1 MNIAEAH
8 KLPIRGEIELFH
20 LFDNGRV
27 QSIHKQRNVILNSGM
42 DIAARALAG
51 NINVNGMYMAY
62 ENSAPPIAEPTPA
75 ATTTALYYQTTGST
89 DPRGFVRVPTI
100 AMPAFSST
108 DTQYNTNKATFVAIS
123 DGNVAIPDGGN
134 TVQDGVS
141 QFYGAAL
148 AYLDP
153 EGYAGDILFSAIS
166 FKDIG
171 TPTEFEKI
179 AGAQIGI
186 RWAIWFELP

>member
-1 MNIAEAH
+1 MHIAE
-8 KLPIRGEIELFH
+8 KGNRVVKGEIELFH
-20 LFDNGRV
+20 LFPGGR
-27 QSIHKQRNVILNSGM
+27 IKHLHTQRNVILNSGM
-42 DIAARALAG
+42 DIDARALAG
-51 NINVNGMYMAY
+51 DIHVNGMYMAY

-75 ATTTALYYQTTGST
+75 ITTTALYYQTTGST

-100 AMPAFSST
+100 ANPAFSPT
-108 DTQYNTNKATFVAIS
+108 DTQYNTNKVTFVAIS

-153 EGYAGDILFSAIS
+153 DDLADDILYSAIS

>member
-1 MNIAEAH
+1 MKVQEAH
-8 KLPIRGEIELFH
+8 KAPIKGAIQVFRRYADGKEKDLFAK
-20 LFDNGRV
+20 N
-27 QSIHKQRNVILNSGM
+27 NVVLNSGM

-51 NINVNGMYMAY
+51 DIFVNGMYMAY
-62 ENSAPPIAEPTPA
+62 ENSAPPISETTPA
-75 ATTTALYYQTTGST
+75 VGTTALYYQTTGST

-100 AMPAFSST
+100 ANPSFSST
-108 DTQYNTNKATFVAIS
+108 DTPYNTNKVTFVAIS
-123 DGNVAIPDGGN
+123 DGNAAIPDGGN

-153 EGYAGDILFSAIS
+153 NDLADDILFSAIS
-166 FKDIG
+166 FADLG
-171 TPTEFEKI
+171 GPTEFAKI

-186 RWAIWFELP
+186 RWSIWFELP

>member
-1 MNIAEAH
+1 MNIREGH
-8 KLPIRGEIELFH
+8 KLPVKGEIELFY
-20 LFDNGRV
+20 LFPRGRT
-27 QSIHKQRNVILNSGM
+27 QRIMRQRNVILDSGM

-51 NINVNGMYMAY
+51 DINVNGMYMAY
-62 ENSAPPIAEPTPA
+62 DNSAPPIAEPTPA
-75 ATTTALYYQTTGST
+75 VTTTALYYQTTGST

-100 AMPAFSST
+100 AMPAFAPT

-153 EGYAGDILFSAIS
+153 DDMADDILFSAIS

-186 RWAIWFELP
+186 RWSIWFELP